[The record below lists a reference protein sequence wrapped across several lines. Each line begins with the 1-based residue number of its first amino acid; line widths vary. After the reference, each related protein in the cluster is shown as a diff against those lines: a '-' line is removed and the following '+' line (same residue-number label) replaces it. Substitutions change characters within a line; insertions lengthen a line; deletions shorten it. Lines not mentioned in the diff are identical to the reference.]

1 MEQILLAS
9 GDVTLDSPLKL
20 EDARILASLANDP
33 TIAQTIGNTGFP
45 YPYTEQ
51 DARWFI
57 EKNRLEIDRPFI
69 IDWFIIYKSEPAGI
83 IGLKDIDYENRRAHV
98 GYWVNSSYRNK
109 GIAGE
114 SLRLVV
120 DYSYRALKMHRLYTS
135 VMHNNPSS
143 MRVLIKNGFS
153 IEGIEKDSIFLN
165 GKFYDMIKFGLI
177 FRD

>member
-1 MEQILLAS
+1 VERILLAS
-9 GDVTLDSPLKL
+9 GDVKLESPLKL
-20 EDARILASLANDP
+20 EDAGKLASLANDP
-33 TIAQTIGNTGFP
+33 SISQTIGSAGFP
-45 YPYTEQ
+45 YPYTEE

-57 EKNRLEIDRPFI
+57 EKNRIEIDRPFI
-69 IDWFIIYKSEPAGI
+69 IDWFIIYKNEPVGI
-83 IGLKDIDYENRRAHV
+83 IGLKDIDYENKRAHV
-98 GYWVNSSYRNK
+98 GYWVNSRYRNK
-109 GIAGE
+109 GIAGG

-120 DYSYRALKMHRLYTS
+120 DYSYRTLKMHRLYTS

-153 IEGIEKDSIFLN
+153 IEGIEKDSIFLK